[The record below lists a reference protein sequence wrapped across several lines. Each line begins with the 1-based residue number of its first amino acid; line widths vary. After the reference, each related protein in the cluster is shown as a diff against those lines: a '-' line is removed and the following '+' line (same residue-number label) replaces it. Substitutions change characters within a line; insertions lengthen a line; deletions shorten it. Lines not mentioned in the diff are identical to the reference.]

1 MALAVLLLALGG
13 VFLAALVAALFAK
26 LARQDQAIGYLLDDV
41 DRLNGAVF
49 EDEEEIAGEVAG
61 E

>member
-26 LARQDQAIGYLLDDV
+26 LARTDQAIGYLLDDV

>member
-13 VFLAALVAALFAK
+13 VFLAALVAA
-26 LARQDQAIGYLLDDV
+26 QDQAIGYLLDDV
-41 DRLNGAVF
+41 DRLNEAVF
-49 EDEEEIAGEVAG
+49 EEEEEIAGEVAG